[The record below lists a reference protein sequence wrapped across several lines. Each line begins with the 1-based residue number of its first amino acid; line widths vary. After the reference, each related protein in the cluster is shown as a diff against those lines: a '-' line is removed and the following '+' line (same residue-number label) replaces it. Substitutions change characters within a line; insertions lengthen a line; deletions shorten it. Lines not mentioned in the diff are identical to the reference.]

1 MDTIYLDFAKAFDT
15 VPHQR
20 LLNKLHSYGI
30 RGKTYEWIKDFLS
43 SRRQRVVVKGSM
55 SDWAPVTS
63 GIPQGSV
70 LGPLLF
76 VTSRPFLKTA
86 GGIVL
91 GSVAVSAVSADV
103 LPYISVAIKASFL
116 KFGMCNICKN
126 NIAKML
132 LDF

>member
-1 MDTIYLDFAKAFDT
+1 MC
-15 VPHQR
+15 PHGCH
-20 LLNKLHSYGI
+20 HS
-30 RGKTYEWIKDFLS
+30 
-43 SRRQRVVVKGSM
+43 GSM
-55 SDWAPVTS
+55 ATPA
-63 GIPQGSV
+63 
-70 LGPLLF
+70 LGTRDVRF
-76 VTSRPFLKTA
+76 ITSRPFLKTA

-116 KFGMCNICKN
+116 KLGMCNICKN